1 MLEKPDEIVLTTIE
15 IYDTKP
21 DLDTLRRI
29 SEVTQQTKDLRDSKI
44 EELQRQV
51 DVLTKQAR
59 DTSDD
64 LRTLSGPN
72 PAIMDTLSSM
82 GEPLK
87 VNKDTSVFK
96 VMNAKSVELDSLK
109 VSLAKKLT
117 DLESS
122 ISHLNMQK
130 VSLARTSEEVAQ
142 QKEQALATNISAN
155 YNSNSMKISLY
166 KSLGVHIEEQA
177 DEDDKVVVFGRAK
190 NNTSVLQV
198 DEKYLDYFISNY
210 IWERLGDD

>member
-1 MLEKPDEIVLTTIE
+1 MLEKPNEILLSTIE
-15 IYDTKP
+15 VYETKP
-21 DLDTLRRI
+21 DLDSLRRI
-29 SEVTQQTKDLRDSKI
+29 SEVTQQTKVLRDSKI
-44 EELQRQV
+44 AKLQKHV
-51 DVLTKQAR
+51 DLLTKQLR
-59 DTSDD
+59 DASDD
-64 LRTLSGPN
+64 LKTLSGPN
-72 PAIMDTLSSM
+72 PAILGTLSGM
-82 GEPLK
+82 GEPIK
-87 VNKDTSVFK
+87 ANMETSVFK
-96 VMNAKSVELDSLK
+96 VMNAKSVELDSSK

-122 ISHLNMQK
+122 INHLNMQK
-130 VSLARTSEEVAQ
+130 VSLARTTEEVAQ

-177 DEDDKVVVFGRAK
+177 DGNDKVVVFGRAK